1 MRRAGYLQSNG
12 DHTLFYKYSRIGRI
26 SVLMVYIDDIIITGS
41 EGRVKL
47 GEGLMHEFA
56 IKNLGPVII
65 FLGIEVAHSPKG
77 ILLS

>member
-1 MRRAGYLQSNG
+1 
-12 DHTLFYKYSRIGRI
+12 
-26 SVLMVYIDDIIITGS
+26 MVYIADIIITGS

-56 IKNLGPVII
+56 IKNLRPVII
-65 FLGIEVAHSPKG
+65 LLGIEVAHSSKG